1 MTILYTCGVS
11 QDFDVYENVW
21 DAIEPD
27 PVMRENLKLRSSLML
42 ALTRHIKREGLTQAQ
57 AVKVFG
63 VTQPRISNLIHGKI
77 DLFALD
83 ILVKMATAAGL
94 RVTMRVKKAA

>member
-1 MTILYTCGVS
+1 MTETK
-11 QDFDVYENVW
+11 VYKSVW
-21 DAIEPD
+21 DALEPD

-42 ALTRHIKREGLTQAQ
+42 ALARHIKDEGLTQAQ
-57 AVKVFG
+57 AAKLLG

-77 DLFALD
+77 DAFGLD
-83 ILVKMATAAGL
+83 MLVKMATAAGL